1 MEVGEELVKNEEL
14 LKFEKYQNNKLEE
27 INNNLTEK
35 INFKENQLLNY
46 DKKIEEIRNEIER
59 FSDSQM
65 GIDRVRLNKN
75 LENQIAVAKDLT
87 KNNVK
92 VLMLIL

>member
-1 MEVGEELVKNEEL
+1 MAVGEELVKNEEL

-46 DKKIEEIRNEIER
+46 DMKIEEIRNEIER

-65 GIDRVRLNKN
+65 GIDMVRLNKN
-75 LENQIAVAKDLT
+75 LESQIAVAKDLT
-87 KNNVK
+87 RNNVK